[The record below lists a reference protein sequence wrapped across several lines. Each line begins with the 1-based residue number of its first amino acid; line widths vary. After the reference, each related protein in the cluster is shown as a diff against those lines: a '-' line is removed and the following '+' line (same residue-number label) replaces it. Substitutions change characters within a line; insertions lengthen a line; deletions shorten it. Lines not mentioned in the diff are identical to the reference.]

1 MNTDAAT
8 HCPTQLP
15 MRRAHIA
22 LRGIAKRCRKPDIH
36 IVELGFHDIGTQPDV
51 LEPGARALLSTFK
64 NVTSATLHLAY
75 VEVEQDNHKHFT
87 MLIHDTRHLTLKLV

>member
-1 MNTDAAT
+1 MNNDAAT
-8 HCPTQLP
+8 SSAITLP
-15 MRRAHIA
+15 KRRAHLA

-36 IVELGFHDIGTQPDV
+36 IVDLGLHDIGTQPDV
-51 LEPGARALLSTFK
+51 LEPDARALLSTFK
-64 NVTSATLHLAY
+64 GVTSASLHLNY